1 MIGSYSRQNRIGLF
15 FVFVATS
22 KVGAKVPTS
31 RKRVLPQTDM
41 PGNSD
46 AWNGI
51 GGGAVNEKVRTQ
63 GSQDGTKDLL
73 DNPNS
78 SGFNPSN
85 SRAHLF
91 HALEGLD
98 RYPNYLARWNES
110 DINCLEN
117 ALEEVLVKVCEQKR
131 SILDQKKGI
140 QALVGELLE
149 ADGDRWRNL
158 LRPPTNWSEMQDGVL
173 DSKAYCTIIAPRLFT
188 QETPPTV
195 RQILAAEVEIE
206 LDVGQLTCL
215 MNEEMYDVYSLS
227 ILSESFCGRVREFV
241 SEVSRL
247 GQTEKYANLQ
257 MGRRPIDL
265 DTIGL
270 GWINDLLFYLILRP
284 ISRHLFESSDS
295 FGDLNWRQGYVAA
308 YSANPTE
315 GRPRAQLI
323 THTDDSEV
331 TLNIGLGENFTGGA
345 IEFRGLRGTPEAG
358 KLIGTIQPRVGVAL
372 IHAGRHFHDVTT
384 VTSGDR
390 FALVMW
396 ARSWG
401 GIRQQACPCCWLN
414 RRKDDHCVCGPSWN

>member
-22 KVGAKVPTS
+22 KVGATVPTS

-46 AWNGI
+46 AWNEI

-206 LDVGQLTCL
+206 LDVRQLTCL
-215 MNEEMYDVYSLS
+215 MNEEMYDV
-227 ILSESFCGRVREFV
+227 
-241 SEVSRL
+241 
-247 GQTEKYANLQ
+247 
-257 MGRRPIDL
+257 
-265 DTIGL
+265 
-270 GWINDLLFYLILRP
+270 
-284 ISRHLFESSDS
+284 
-295 FGDLNWRQGYVAA
+295 
-308 YSANPTE
+308 
-315 GRPRAQLI
+315 
-323 THTDDSEV
+323 
-331 TLNIGLGENFTGGA
+331 
-345 IEFRGLRGTPEAG
+345 
-358 KLIGTIQPRVGVAL
+358 
-372 IHAGRHFHDVTT
+372 
-384 VTSGDR
+384 
-390 FALVMW
+390 
-396 ARSWG
+396 
-401 GIRQQACPCCWLN
+401 
-414 RRKDDHCVCGPSWN
+414 